1 MCAGY
6 GDTGGIVEPGETPAP
21 IVALPGKCDMGNG
34 LAGVNGDGEVGSQR
48 LGTNPIGFAL
58 GGIESWFA
66 GQHYEIV
73 LPSAGG
79 QSAVEG
85 DYLFRDH
92 MGLGNAGGLWGIVR
106 VQAP

>member
-1 MCAGY
+1 MWTILCDRDHWLPILITILHTINRVAES
-6 GDTGGIVEPGETPAP
+6 TGGTF
-21 IVALPGKCDMGNG
+21 LYG
-34 LAGVNGDGEVGSQR
+34 LNDG
-48 LGTNPIGFAL
+48 FYL

-79 QSAVEG
+79 ENKVEG

-106 VQAP
+106 VTPEPAP